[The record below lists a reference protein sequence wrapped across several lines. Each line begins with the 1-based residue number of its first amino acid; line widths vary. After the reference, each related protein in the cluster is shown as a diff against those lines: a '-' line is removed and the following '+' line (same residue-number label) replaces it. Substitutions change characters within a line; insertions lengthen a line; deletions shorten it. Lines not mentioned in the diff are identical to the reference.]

1 MNNTEPPR
9 HLIVIGGGIGGYT
22 AAIRAARHGLQV
34 TLIESGALGGTCLN
48 VGCIPTKSLLHQAK
62 AFRQAADMGHFGVD
76 PSHLRA
82 DIGAILRKKSQAVEK
97 LVRGVQTLVRS
108 NRITLVVGHAKFVDP
123 HTVQVLPTGTL
134 LRGDLLVVASG
145 SEPIVPP
152 IPGITL
158 PGVVTSDGA
167 LAMTELPRRVLIMGG
182 GVIGVEFAQIFSS
195 FGAQV
200 TVVEKLDRVLSEE
213 DADVT
218 KVLQRC
224 LEQQGVRFLAAC
236 AVQSIA
242 ADAQHLKVQCI
253 ASQGTSALEADM
265 VLVAVG
271 RRPRFAALALEQAG
285 VSVHSGAIATDARC
299 RTNQSHIY
307 AVGDARGGMLLAH
320 KAAADAE
327 CAVADMTGHPWSM
340 EGRVVPRAVYTHPEI
355 AAVGLTEV
363 QANAAYPQ
371 LKIGRFPF
379 AASGKAIANE
389 DVNGFVKVMADGTT
403 GQVVGIS
410 MVGADVTSLLG
421 EATLAVQMELTL
433 VALMQTI
440 HAHPT
445 LTEALAEAAHDAHN
459 HGAIHLPPKVQASA

>member
-1 MNNTEPPR
+1 MNSTEAPR

-62 AFRQAADMGHFGVD
+62 AFRQAADMGHFGID
-76 PSHLRA
+76 PSQLRA
-82 DIGAILRKKSQAVEK
+82 DMGTILKKKSQAVEK

-108 NRITLVVGHAKFVDP
+108 NRIALVVGHAEFVDP
-123 HTVQVLPTGTL
+123 HTVRVLPTGTL
-134 LRGDLLVVASG
+134 LRGDLLLIASG
-145 SEPIVPP
+145 SEPVVPP
-152 IPGITL
+152 IAGITL
-158 PGVVTSDGA
+158 PGVVTSEGA
-167 LAMTELPRRVLIMGG
+167 LAMTELPKRVLVMGG

-213 DADVT
+213 DADVAN
-218 KVLQRC
+218 VLQRC
-224 LEQQGVRFLAAC
+224 LEQQGVRFLTAC

-242 ADAQHLKVQCI
+242 AHAQHLEVQCL
-253 ASQGTSALEADM
+253 ASQGSSTLEADM

-271 RRPRFAALALEQAG
+271 RRPRFATLALEQAG
-285 VSVHSGAIATDARC
+285 VSVHAGAIATDVRC

-320 KAAADAE
+320 KAAAEAE
-327 CAVADMTGHPWSM
+327 CAVADMTGNPWSM

-363 QANAAYPQ
+363 QARAVYPR

-389 DVNGFVKVMADGTT
+389 DVDGFVKVMADDTT

-410 MVGADVTSLLG
+410 MVGADVTNLLG

-445 LTEALAEAAHDAHN
+445 LTEALVEAAHDAHN
-459 HGAIHLPPKVQASA
+459 HGAIHLPPRAQARA